1 MTSPLALSSPAR
13 YIKGVGPKRAAL
25 LSRLGVN
32 RVDDLLFLIPRRY
45 EDRRHLTPLR
55 STMAGGF
62 ATVLARVVGVERKR
76 AQKGNL
82 EIVTALITDGSS
94 FAKAVWFNRRGIEKL
109 LKPGC
114 NVAFYG
120 KVEVRYGWLQIANP
134 EFEILEGE
142 ASPEE
147 MGKIVPVY
155 PSTEGLNQRWIR
167 RKVREVLEQFLPSI
181 EDPLPQSLLV
191 KRNLLPLREAL
202 SGIHY
207 PESEDHWRESRTRLA
222 YDELFLLQLGL
233 AMRRKRYERDHKA
246 PRLLWSGPLQ
256 VAFLKNLPFSL
267 TSAQERVLGEIGS
280 DVERDVPMNR
290 LLQGDVGSGK
300 TLIAIASMLS
310 AVDSGYQAA
319 LMAPTEVLARQ
330 HYIRVE
336 ETLGRMGIRCALL
349 TSGFSQQEREVRLKG
364 IASGEIDVIIGTHAL
379 IQEDVAFF
387 KLGLVVIDEQH
398 RFGVLQ
404 RQALTSKG
412 LHPHV
417 LVMTAT
423 PIPRTL
429 AISVYG
435 DLSMSVL
442 DELPPGRKDVATR
455 WVRRKEL
462 AKLYDFVR
470 VEAMAGRQIYWVCPV
485 IEESESQSVTSV
497 LERYENLRETFA
509 DLRVGLMH
517 GQLKSGDKDEVYE
530 DFVGGKLD
538 ILVSTSVI
546 EVGIDVPNATTMVI
560 EDAHRF
566 GLSQLHQLRG
576 RVGRGSHKSYCFL
589 LGEPSTPEGVER
601 LKALCATQSGFDIAE
616 SDLRL
621 RGPGEICG
629 TRQHGITDFR
639 VADLLRDASLLE
651 MAREDANEL
660 ISLDPNLEEFPSLK
674 AKLLASLGEGLSLA
688 LTG

>member
-1 MTSPLALSSPAR
+1 
-13 YIKGVGPKRAAL
+13 
-25 LSRLGVN
+25 
-32 RVDDLLFLIPRRY
+32 
-45 EDRRHLTPLR
+45 
-55 STMAGGF
+55 
-62 ATVLARVVGVERKR
+62 
-76 AQKGNL
+76 
-82 EIVTALITDGSS
+82 
-94 FAKAVWFNRRGIEKL
+94 
-109 LKPGC
+109 
-114 NVAFYG
+114 
-120 KVEVRYGWLQIANP
+120 
-134 EFEILEGE
+134 
-142 ASPEE
+142 
-147 MGKIVPVY
+147 
-155 PSTEGLNQRWIR
+155 
-167 RKVREVLEQFLPSI
+167 
-181 EDPLPQSLLV
+181 
-191 KRNLLPLREAL
+191 
-202 SGIHY
+202 
-207 PESEDHWRESRTRLA
+207 
-222 YDELFLLQLGL
+222 
-233 AMRRKRYERDHKA
+233 
-246 PRLLWSGPLQ
+246 
-256 VAFLKNLPFSL
+256 
-267 TSAQERVLGEIGS
+267 
-280 DVERDVPMNR
+280 
-290 LLQGDVGSGK
+290 
-300 TLIAIASMLS
+300 
-310 AVDSGYQAA
+310 
-319 LMAPTEVLARQ
+319 
-330 HYIRVE
+330 
-336 ETLGRMGIRCALL
+336 
-349 TSGFSQQEREVRLKG
+349 LKG

-530 DFVGGKLD
+530 DFVRGKLD